1 MVSPG
6 SLSGHHRSDG
16 GWDLGPVVVMG
27 VSGSGKTTLGTALAK
42 RLNVDFIEGDALHPS
57 ANIAK
62 MSAGIALS
70 DEDRWPW
77 LANISRILSAKPGSV
92 GSCSALKRIYR
103 DRLRSGIGPALRFV
117 CLMVPRPEL
126 ERRMAQRRG
135 HFMPPGLLDSQL
147 AALEPPIDEPDALIL
162 DGAVPPDSNV
172 ERVLAWL
179 HKDSATLTNP

>member
-1 MVSPG
+1 M
-6 SLSGHHRSDG
+6 
-16 GWDLGPVVVMG
+16 GPVVIMG
-27 VSGSGKTTLGTALAK
+27 VSGSGKTTLGTALAE
-42 RLNVDFIEGDALHPS
+42 RLYMDFIEGDALHPP

-62 MSAGIALS
+62 MSAGIALT

-77 LANISRILSAKPGSV
+77 LANISRVLSATPGSV

-103 DRLRSGIGPALRFV
+103 DRLRGGIGPALRFV

-147 AALEPPIDEPDALIL
+147 AALEPPIEETDALLI
-162 DGAVPPDSNV
+162 DGTALPESNV
-172 ERVLAWL
+172 ENVVKWL
-179 HKDSATLTNP
+179 QSGVCQ